1 MNFRIFS
8 IIILAIYLATSEW
21 LEKNLT
27 GPIFTGI
34 RHISLLSIF
43 LFLVISSKKNFKIDK
58 FYFYF
63 FLVIFIFSIININQ
77 TIAPI
82 FNYFI
87 GYIFT
92 FLFSFIFLLSRN
104 SPFRDRREIILV
116 CKFFVWLIFISSIP
130 PILLTLIQGEV
141 MRYNFGIYR
150 EVGAFGSILNFGVIL
165 SLILYSYT
173 KKKIYLLLA
182 FYLSFGVFLTV
193 LKKTIVSNL
202 IAWIFFVILIPNI
215 ANRKSIITIFSLFFI
230 FLMLFLGQD
239 ILQNINENSS
249 YLNAV
254 GTEGHVRLGMYLAS
268 FNIANDYFP
277 FGSGFSSFGSL
288 PSFTNMYSKL
298 YETYG
303 VANIG
308 ANSYQDVL
316 NGHHTLL
323 DTFWPHILAELGY
336 IGTFFYLLL
345 WFYPIFYLK
354 KLKNSIND
362 KYLYVIVRYIVYST
376 VLIFFWEGFSLYT
389 PEIPLFIFIHSGFT
403 GMLIGS
409 VSNNKHKTGLI
420 FN

>member
-8 IIILAIYLATSEW
+8 IFFLVIFLATIEW

-27 GPIFTGI
+27 GSLFTGI
-34 RHISLLSIF
+34 RHLFLFFIF
-43 LFLVISSKKNFKIDK
+43 LLLALISKLKFKIDK
-58 FYFYF
+58 FYLLIL
-63 FLVIFIFSIININQ
+63 FLIFILSIINLRQ
-77 TIAPI
+77 SIAPF

-92 FLFSFIFLLSRN
+92 LLFSLIFLLSRN
-104 SPFRDRREIILV
+104 SPFKDKNEIIFV
-116 CKFFVWLIFISSIP
+116 CKIFVWLIFISSILP
-130 PILLTLIQGEV
+130 VLQTLIQGEI
-141 MRYNFGIYR
+141 MRFNFGIYR

-165 SLILYSYT
+165 SLVLYSFT
-173 KKKIYLLLA
+173 RKNVFLFLA

-193 LKKTIVSNL
+193 LKKTIFSNL
-202 IAWIFFVILIPNI
+202 MAWIFFAILLPNF
-215 ANRKSIITIFSLFFI
+215 ANRKSIIAIFSLFLF
-230 FLMLFLGQD
+230 FLMLFLGNE
-239 ILQNINENSS
+239 IIQNIDQNSN
-249 YLNAV
+249 YLNVV

-268 FNIANDYFP
+268 FNIANDFFP

-298 YETYG
+298 YDSYG
-303 VANIG
+303 ISNIG

-323 DTFWPHILAELGY
+323 DTFWPHIFAEMGY
-336 IGTFFYLLL
+336 LGTFFYLLI

-354 KLKNSIND
+354 KIKKSIIDKN
-362 KYLYVIVRYIVYST
+362 LYFIVRFIVYSS
-376 VLIFFWEGFSLYT
+376 VFIFFWEGFTLYT

-403 GMLIGS
+403 GMLIGA
-409 VSNNKHKTGLI
+409 VSAGSQKNKSI

>member
-8 IIILAIYLATSEW
+8 IFILAIYLVTSEW

-27 GPIFTGI
+27 GPLFTGI

-43 LFLVISSKKNFKIDK
+43 LFLVVSSKKNIKIDK
-58 FYFYF
+58 FYIY
-63 FLVIFIFSIININQ
+63 VIIIIFILSLINLNQ
-77 TIAPI
+77 SIAPI

-104 SPFRDRREIILV
+104 IPFKDTNEIILV
-116 CKFFVWLIFISSIP
+116 CKLFVWLIFISSIP

-173 KKKIYLLLA
+173 RKRIYLLFA

-193 LKKTIVSNL
+193 LKKTIISNL
-202 IAWIFFVILIPNI
+202 VAWTFFVILIPNI
-215 ANRKSIITIFSLFFI
+215 VKRKSIITVFFLFFI

-239 ILQNINENSS
+239 ILQNINQNSN
-249 YLNAV
+249 YLNGV

-277 FGSGFSSFGSL
+277 FGSGYSSFGSL

-298 YETYG
+298 YDSYG
-303 VANIG
+303 VSNIG
-308 ANSYQDVL
+308 ANSYNDVL

-336 IGTFFYLLL
+336 IGTIFYLIM
-345 WFYPIFYLK
+345 WFYPIYYLK
-354 KLKNSIND
+354 KIKKYIINKD
-362 KYLYVIVRYIVYST
+362 LYFIVRYIVYSS
-376 VLIFFWEGFSLYT
+376 VLIFFWEGFTLYT
-389 PEIPLFIFIHSGFT
+389 PEIPIFIFIHSGFT
-403 GMLIGS
+403 GMLIGA
-409 VSNNKHKTGLI
+409 VSKSKYETILI
-420 FN
+420 SK